1 MDLLARDLAKL
12 SAQFEP
18 RGAKFLFRCHE
29 KPAGLLVDADERAA
43 MLEDFRRAWQKLA
56 MALGAALAI
65 EVVAGAILLPML
77 ELPSEVKLALIV
89 MVALVLYVAG
99 RRWLWNVPYQVLARR
114 RKAGLAAAL
123 AGPAEQAETKDGE

>member
-12 SAQFEP
+12 NAQFEP

-29 KPAGLLVDADERAA
+29 KPAGLLVDAEERAA
-43 MLEDFRRAWQKLA
+43 MIEDFRRAWQTVV
-56 MALGAALAI
+56 MALTGALVI
-65 EVVAGAILLPML
+65 EVVAAVILLPML

-89 MVALVLYVAG
+89 MVALILYVAG
-99 RRWLWNVPYQVLARR
+99 RRWLSNVAYQSLVRQ

-123 AGPAEQAETKDGE
+123 ATPADPTED